1 MRKILAFLAFVSL
14 AAGSGSASE
23 IMPLSA
29 VHKGMKGYG
38 LTVFEGDRIEKFDVE
53 ILGVLNKVGPQ
64 QDLILARVDHPV
76 LKSAGVIAGMSGS
89 PIYIDGKVI
98 GALAYAWDFAKDP
111 IAGITPIEQM
121 LLIGQRNEGTVSPP
135 NRGSGAAFLNELIQR
150 DPKTL
155 SQSLESLITAPHGV
169 MAPGATQIA
178 TPISF
183 SGFGS
188 DTIQRF
194 GKALDASGF
203 MPVPSGTSTGGSTTQ
218 KAGRDNFRE
227 GDAIAAVLVSGD
239 LSVAATGTVTYVNGK
254 NIYGFGHP
262 FLDMGRI
269 SFPMAQAEIVTVL
282 PNLSRSFKFSNSGA
296 IVGAIQQDRASGIM
310 GVLGAQA
317 ETIPVDVTVD
327 DARSPQLSHFDIIRQ
342 PQMFP
347 LLLAMVADSI
357 VARSERAAGE
367 RTVLLDSEID
377 VQGMKPIRLRDG
389 WAGAEARQ
397 SIPAYLGLV
406 SSYLLSNEFSDARI
420 DRVKITL
427 RHDDGVKTAK
437 LLEASA
443 DTPDDGEFNPGDIVH
458 VRTTLKPYRGEA
470 FHEAFDV
477 KIPTTMKAGKA
488 YLFIGSGSTMN
499 RLDFSLVPP
508 DPRTL
513 SQVIGVI
520 ERLRSSNDLTVGLY
534 SSSEGAVSAGIYLP
548 ELPPSVHA
556 IVNDDSSNPAQAA
569 VRFHAPDHQSRPLDF
584 VVDGAVKIDVDV
596 KSRL

>member
-14 AAGSGSASE
+14 AAGSLSAAE
-23 IMPLSA
+23 IMPLSD

-38 LTVFEGDRIEKFDVE
+38 VTVFEGDRLEKFDVE

-64 QDLILARVDHPV
+64 QDLILARVDHAV
-76 LKSAGVIAGMSGS
+76 LRSAGVIAGMSGS
-89 PIYIDGKVI
+89 PIYIDGKIV

-121 LLIGQRNEGTVSPP
+121 LTIGKRAEGAVTPP
-135 NRGSGAAFLNELIQR
+135 NRGSGAAFLNQLIQR
-150 DPKTL
+150 DPRAL
-155 SQSLESLITAPHGV
+155 SASLESLISAPRGV
-169 MAPGATQIA
+169 MATGATQIA
-178 TPISF
+178 TPVSF
-183 SGFGS
+183 SGFGA
-188 DTIQRF
+188 DTIARF
-194 GKALDASGF
+194 GKALDASGL
-203 MPVPSGTSTGGSTTQ
+203 MAVPSGTSGSGSNGQ
-218 KAGRDNFRE
+218 KVVDGTFRE

-254 NIYGFGHP
+254 NVYAFGHP
-262 FLDMGRI
+262 FLDMGQI
-269 SFPMAQAEIVTVL
+269 SFPMAKADIVTVL
-282 PNLSRSFKFSNSGA
+282 PNLARSFKFSNSGA
-296 IVGAIQQDRASGIM
+296 IIGAVQQDRASGIM
-310 GVLGAQA
+310 GVLGAKA

-327 DARSPQLSHFDIIRQ
+327 DAHAPQLSHFEIVRQ

-347 LLLAMVADSI
+347 LLLSMVADSI

-377 VQGMKPIRLRDG
+377 VRGMKPIRLRDA

-443 DTPDDGEFNPGDIVH
+443 DTPEDGEFNPGDIVH

-470 FHEAFDV
+470 FQESFDV
-477 KIPTTMKAGKA
+477 RIPQTMKQGKA
-488 YLFIGSGSTMN
+488 YLFIGSGSMMN
-499 RLDFSLVPP
+499 RLDFSLIPP
-508 DPRTL
+508 DPRSL

-534 SSSEGAVSAGIYLP
+534 SSSEGAVTAGVYRP
-548 ELPPSVHA
+548 DLPPSVHA
-556 IVNDDSSNPAQAA
+556 IVNNDSSNSAQAS

-596 KSRL
+596 KSKL